1 MPWGSR
7 NSPWGGRRGSSMPW
21 GGRGG
26 RMPFTGRNSGPSK
39 WLDSGDPKDMFEDM
53 WDDGMNAPSE
63 MGEMPGGWRAPTI
76 SVPNPVEVGDE
87 LERGSRDMFKD
98 R

>member
-1 MPWGSR
+1 
-7 NSPWGGRRGSSMPW
+7 MPW
-21 GGRGG
+21 GGGRDS

-39 WLDSGDPKDMFEDM
+39 WFDSGDPKDMFEDM

-87 LERGSRDMFKD
+87 LERGSRDMFED